1 VRDSSRPRWP
11 DDFSPS
17 PSPVKSP
24 PFHSHFRF
32 RNRRRAPSRRRT
44 PATGA
49 HCRLPQP
56 RPSPRR
62 EERSVPAMEAEEE
75 RAAEAQREKEAGND
89 AYRKQYLETAVDH
102 YTRGAALDPRDI
114 SFLTNRAAAYL
125 LMSKYRECVR
135 DCEEAVER
143 GRELRADNRLLA
155 RALSRKAAALLKLAA
170 CAADYAPAVR
180 ALQQSLAE
188 HYSEDTRHKLD
199 QAETARKEI
208 EERERLDQEA
218 ADHHRQRG
226 NELFQRKNYQ
236 EATAHYT
243 EAIEKNPN
251 DPRVF
256 SNRAQCHI
264 YLGNLPKGLEDAE
277 KCIELDPTFLK
288 GYVRKA
294 NVQFLMEYYESALAT
309 YIEGLKCDPNN
320 LVVING
326 LRR

>member
-1 VRDSSRPRWP
+1 
-11 DDFSPS
+11 
-17 PSPVKSP
+17 
-24 PFHSHFRF
+24 
-32 RNRRRAPSRRRT
+32 
-44 PATGA
+44 
-49 HCRLPQP
+49 
-56 RPSPRR
+56 
-62 EERSVPAMEAEEE
+62 MEAEEE

-125 LMSKYRECVR
+125 LMSKVGHPPPQILRPNPRLAPVAYLGLPFQYRECVR

-326 LRR
+326 LRRCAAYINRSNGGDVGPDDLEDILVGPVDFLLTRKC